1 MQFCHNPR
9 FVAQNGKWP
18 TRLKKAQAYE
28 LDWRRD
34 SAQEILFLSLTKACD
49 EKRIYITEGIDGFMR
64 FDADSLEALTDL
76 LKHHPTVVHG
86 GTIEICEMP
95 KT

>member
-9 FVAQNGKWP
+9 FAAQNGKWP

-34 SAQEILFLSLTKACD
+34 STQEILFLSLTKACD
-49 EKRIYITEGIDGFMR
+49 EKRIYLP
-64 FDADSLEALTDL
+64 ADCRAKKVSPIARSRST
-76 LKHHPTVVHG
+76 
-86 GTIEICEMP
+86 
-95 KT
+95 

>member
-1 MQFCHNPR
+1 MRIQVHRAGPR
-9 FVAQNGKWP
+9 KSGIIFFAVARESGVFQGGSGDV
-18 TRLKKAQAYE
+18 A
-28 LDWRRD
+28 D
-34 SAQEILFLSLTKACD
+34 
-49 EKRIYITEGIDGFMR
+49 ITERIDGFMR

-76 LKHHPTVVHG
+76 LKRHPTVVHG